1 MNSVQILKV
10 KSSKFKSQNLAFKLC
25 YFTFLVML
33 CGCAGIDDLSSLLY
47 RNSRL
52 EKGLLDNERV
62 GLMPMFGK
70 GENRAYLKNAEDI
83 FGQSLSDEKKG
94 VTFLSPEES
103 LERIR
108 SAGLIETYREM
119 ARSYSPL
126 ASQKLSDIQV
136 IGGALGTRYIL
147 QSELQLSG
155 VIEGATHVRIYARL
169 WDLEKG
175 VILWEGVGEARGYV
189 FLIFPIVPSDFER
202 AMEVASR
209 GLARKFP

>member
-1 MNSVQILKV
+1 MTKFQSSTFKVQR
-10 KSSKFKSQNLAFKLC
+10 SKLAFGFWILS
-25 YFTFLVML
+25 FLIIFQ
-33 CGCAGIDDLSSLLY
+33 GCAGIDDLSSLLY
-47 RNSRL
+47 RNSRF

-70 GENRAYLKNAEDI
+70 GENRAYLKNAENI
-83 FGQSLSDEKKG
+83 FGQSLTDEKKG

-136 IGGALGTRYIL
+136 IGG
-147 QSELQLSG
+147 
-155 VIEGATHVRIYARL
+155 
-169 WDLEKG
+169 
-175 VILWEGVGEARGYV
+175 
-189 FLIFPIVPSDFER
+189 
-202 AMEVASR
+202 
-209 GLARKFP
+209 